1 MSRHVRKI
9 VLLTIAILSVVAQA
23 APFSFR
29 SQQHPNSLL
38 IKVEVEPEQE
48 LRVKSPTL
56 MPGESHWTT
65 LHTFGPDIA
74 SEPVISHSS
83 ILFNEKHEGK
93 YNMAF
98 YDGSVSEPASSK
110 KFHFNYLETD
120 QDGEVTGWL
129 LPRFR
134 LEMPAFRIDR
144 VFRCAETLVSVEW
157 KENDAHVV
165 AFSKSGHQ
173 WSILE
178 SIDGGHAGEDEGVRY
193 AYAIDQQ
200 HEKFIVVNIGTDAY
214 CQIGRKTVPAKVQS
228 QWSSELY
235 TLQSI
240 LDLVGDELELK
251 AKGKPIEEEL

>member
-1 MSRHVRKI
+1 
-9 VLLTIAILSVVAQA
+9 
-23 APFSFR
+23 
-29 SQQHPNSLL
+29 
-38 IKVEVEPEQE
+38 
-48 LRVKSPTL
+48 

-65 LHTFGPDIA
+65 LHTFGPNIESNPA
-74 SEPVISHSS
+74 IPHSS
-83 ILFNEKHEGK
+83 LLFNEKQEGK

-98 YDGSVSEPASSK
+98 YDDSTPEPASNK

-120 QDGEVTGWL
+120 QGGELTGWL

-144 VFRCAETLVSVEW
+144 LFRCADTLVSVEW
-157 KENDAHVV
+157 KGNDAHVV

-200 HEKFIVVNIGTDAY
+200 HEKSIVISMGTDSY
-214 CQIGRKTVPAKVQS
+214 CQVGRKTVPARVQN

-240 LDLVGDELELK
+240 LDLVGDELELR
-251 AKGKPIEEEL
+251 PVEEEL